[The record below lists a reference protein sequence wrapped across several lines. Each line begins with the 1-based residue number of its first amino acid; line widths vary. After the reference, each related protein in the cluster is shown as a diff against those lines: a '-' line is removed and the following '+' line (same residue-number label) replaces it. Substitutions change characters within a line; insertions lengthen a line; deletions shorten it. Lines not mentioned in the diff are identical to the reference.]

1 MPTPD
6 EPPDVPRPDGRSGQ
20 VPQQDAAQQD
30 PLLVGLN
37 RQISRLALPA
47 LGALLAEPTFLLV
60 DTAIVG
66 HLGTAQLAGVGVAGT
81 ILTTAV
87 GLSVFL
93 AYGTTSLVARRLGAG
108 DLRAALSSGID
119 GVYLAVVI
127 GAVLAVLGLFT
138 AGTLVDGLGAG
149 SEAAGYGTT
158 YLTISL
164 AGLPAMLVVLATTGV
179 LRGLQDTRTPLVVAV
194 AGAVLNTVL
203 NVTFVYGLHWGVAG
217 SASGTVIT
225 QNLMAVALVV
235 VVVRA
240 ARRHQASL
248 RPHVGGITGAGRT
261 GIPLFLRTLA
271 LRIAILATTAV
282 AARQGMAALAAH
294 QVVTAVWNFL
304 ALGLDAIAIAAQAL
318 TGRAL
323 GAGDLPAAR
332 ALTRAMV
339 RWGLLAGAVVGVV
352 LLAIHVVVGRVFS
365 PDADVR
371 VAIAAAMI
379 ALAIALPL
387 AGFVFVLDGVL
398 IGAGDG
404 WYLAWTG
411 GLNLVG
417 YLPALV
423 VLWVWPPGGW
433 VGLMW
438 LWIAHVGLYLGLRAL
453 TLGLRYRGDRWL
465 VPGVA

>member
-1 MPTPD
+1 
-6 EPPDVPRPDGRSGQ
+6 
-20 VPQQDAAQQD
+20 
-30 PLLVGLN
+30 LIGLN
-37 RQISRLALPA
+37 RQIARLALPA

-108 DLRAALSSGID
+108 DLRAALASGID
-119 GVYLAVVI
+119 GVYLAIAI
-127 GAVLAVLGLFT
+127 GVVLAVAGIPT
-138 AGTLVDGLGAG
+138 AAVLVDALGAD
-149 SEAAGYGTT
+149 SQAAHYGTT
-158 YLTISL
+158 YLLISL
-164 AGLPAMLVVLATTGV
+164 TGLPAMLVVLATTGV
-179 LRGLQDTRTPLVVAV
+179 LRGLQDTTTPLAVAV

-203 NVTFVYGLHWGVAG
+203 NLTFVYRLHWGVAG
-217 SASGTVIT
+217 SAIGTAIT
-225 QNLMAVALVV
+225 QNLMAIALVT

-240 ARRHQASL
+240 ARQHDASL
-248 RPHVGGITGAGRT
+248 RPHLSGITGAGLT

-271 LRIAILATTAV
+271 LRVAILLSTAV
-282 AARQGMAALAAH
+282 AARQGLAALAAN

-318 TGRAL
+318 TGKAL

-352 LLAIHVVVGRVFS
+352 LIAIHALVGRGFTTD
-365 PDADVR
+365 PDVR
-371 VAIAAAMI
+371 AAIAVAMI
-379 ALAIALPL
+379 VLAVALPM
-387 AGFVFVLDGVL
+387 AGYVFVLDGVL

-411 GLNLVG
+411 GLNLLG

-433 VGLMW
+433 LGLMW
-438 LWIAHVGLYLGLRAL
+438 LWIAHAGLYLGLRAL
-453 TLGLRYRGDRWL
+453 TLGLRYRGNRWL
-465 VPGVA
+465 VAGVG